1 MKAMVLRRAGRA
13 EDRLLELRTISDPV
27 PSEGQVVLDVE
38 ACGVCRTD
46 LHIAEGEVSAQLPI
60 VPGHQVVGRVA
71 AAGPGVKD
79 LKAGDRV
86 GVGWLFSTCGHC
98 RFCRT
103 GRENLCLKA
112 RFTGRDENGGFA
124 GRLAAD
130 TRFIYPLPEAL
141 SAIEAAPLLCA
152 GIIGFRSLRLS
163 GITPGGRL
171 GLIGFGASA
180 HLAIQVAVYWGCDVY
195 AFDRSES
202 HRRLAVEKGARWA
215 GGIDE
220 NPPAPLDAAITFAP
234 AGELV
239 PRALELLDRGGTLA
253 INAIHMSSIPTFEYE
268 KIYGE
273 RTVRSVMNYTRRD
286 AEEFLEL
293 AAEIPVR
300 AEIERF
306 PLERAGDALL
316 RVQRGDV
323 RGAAVLAIGEE
334 ARNGVKPPS
343 P

>member
-1 MKAMVLRRAGRA
+1 MKAMVLPRTGLA
-13 EDRLLELRTISDPV
+13 EDRLLEVRTIPDPI
-27 PSEGQVVLDVE
+27 PTEGQVVLDVE

-46 LHIAEGEVSAQLPI
+46 VHIVEGEVDARLPI

-71 AAGPGVKD
+71 AAGPGVSNFD
-79 LKAGDRV
+79 VGERV
-86 GVGWLFSTCGHC
+86 GVGWLFSTCGQC

-103 GRENLCLKA
+103 GRENLCPQA

-124 GRLAAD
+124 GRIAAD
-130 TRFIYPLPEAL
+130 ARFIYPLPEAL
-141 SAIEAAPLLCA
+141 SPMEAAPLLCA

-180 HLAIQVAVYWGCDVY
+180 HLAIQVALYWGCDVY
-195 AFDRSES
+195 AFDRTEH
-202 HRRLAVEKGARWA
+202 HRRLAIDKGARWA
-215 GGIDE
+215 GAVDE
-220 NPPAPLDAAITFAP
+220 DPPAPLDAAITFAP
-234 AGELV
+234 AGDLV

-253 INAIHMSSIPTFEYE
+253 INAIHMSPIPSFEYE

-293 AAEIPVR
+293 AAEIPIR
-300 AEIERF
+300 AEIERY
-306 PLERAGDALL
+306 PLERANDALL
-316 RVQRGDV
+316 RVKRGDV
-323 RGAAVLAIGEE
+323 HGAAVLAAGEE
-334 ARNGVKPPS
+334 LRVGGRA
-343 P
+343 